1 MTGPPAAT
9 HQPLCPKCHRN
20 DAVTYLGE
28 SRAFQARGKPPV
40 KVFGCRRCPE
50 EFAPR
55 SEADHPKLIT
65 DGVPPVRVSS

>member
-1 MTGPPAAT
+1 
-9 HQPLCPKCHRN
+9 
-20 DAVTYLGE
+20 
-28 SRAFQARGKPPV
+28 
-40 KVFGCRRCPE
+40 VFGCRRCQE